1 MSNIISA
8 LVVDIYNAAASHGI
22 STPLTTLN
30 IVNRC
35 PIRPYQNS
43 ILFLQEASGVILWA
57 YPLNTVLC
65 MQVVLRL
72 VLLQVA

>member
-8 LVVDIYNAAASHGI
+8 LVVDIYNAAASH
-22 STPLTTLN
+22 LTTLN
-30 IVNRC
+30 IVNQC
-35 PIRPYQNS
+35 PTHPYQNS

-72 VLLQVA
+72 ALLQVA

>member
-1 MSNIISA
+1 MPQRRMEVSA
-8 LVVDIYNAAASHGI
+8 
-22 STPLTTLN
+22 PLTTLN
-30 IVNRC
+30 IVNQC
-35 PIRPYQNS
+35 PTHPYQNS
-43 ILFLQEASGVILWA
+43 ILFLQEVSGVILWA